1 MKLYFSG
8 TPEEFKE
15 VAQYSYGVQAE
26 LSGDDEDDYG
36 DGTQLPTFDGG
47 IILCGTVYEI
57 ASQSFKLRLGDSA
70 DVVQIFSEIGDY
82 PQWTFAV
89 GDFVQVKVRFKP
101 IQTAEGTFLYRLI
114 AGNLIGRTFSR
125 R

>member
-15 VAQYSYGVQAE
+15 IARR
-26 LSGDDEDDYG
+26 DDADDYG

-47 IILCGTVYEI
+47 IILCGTVCE
-57 ASQSFKLRLGDSA
+57 ADAKSFKICLGDSAA
-70 DVVQIFSEIGDY
+70 DVVQIFNEILILDS
-82 PQWTFAV
+82 PQWLFSV

-101 IQTAEGTFLYRLI
+101 VQTAEDTFLYRLI
-114 AGNLIGRTFSR
+114 ADKVIGRTFR
-125 R
+125 RN